1 MGDGM
6 KKDVLRSELDALD
19 ASFLQLF
26 MQRMAV
32 ASEWVGSLLPEEAA
46 FAMRRRE
53 RALLDRVSDVA
64 GSQASEARFLYR
76 ALFDLERTQAEQAS
90 QMNSPL
96 LAHLQ
101 EALNEAPMLFP
112 RGGRIALQGTEGSYS
127 QEVTDRLFPHGQLD
141 FCASFEDVFEAV
153 QAGRADYGVLPIE
166 NSNGGSV
173 GEVYELLQQHRAS
186 IVAASRLY
194 VQHALLARR
203 GVSLRDVREVVSH
216 PQALAQ
222 CSQYLRGLSDV
233 TVSPAKNTA
242 LAAQA
247 VASSDRSNVAAIAS
261 LHCADL
267 YGLSVLD
274 ERIQN
279 SANNYTRFICIAKDM
294 RVFPGANKI
303 SIMLSTPHRPGGLY
317 HVMAHFAAL
326 GLNLTKLESRPIP
339 GRDFEFMFYFDFEGS
354 ILEPEVQSLLATLEQ
369 TCKDFVFLGNYI
381 E

>member
-1 MGDGM
+1 MDRDM
-6 KKDVLRSELDALD
+6 LRAELDAVD

-26 MQRMAV
+26 IRRMALV
-32 ASEWVGSLLPEEAA
+32 SEWSAA
-46 FAMRRRE
+46 IPAGETALAVRRRE
-53 RALLDRVSDVA
+53 RALSDRVANVD
-64 GSQASEARFLYR
+64 GSQASAARFLYR
-76 ALFDLERTQAEQAS
+76 TLFDLERTQAAQTADAE
-90 QMNSPL
+90 SPL
-96 LAHLQ
+96 LSLLQKAVQ
-101 EALNEAPMLFP
+101 EAPAVFP

-127 QEVTDRLFPHGQLD
+127 QEVTDRLFPHGQLT

-153 QAGRADYGVLPIE
+153 QAGRADYGILPIE

-173 GEVYELLQQHRAS
+173 GEVYELLQQYRAS

-203 GVSLRDVREVVSH
+203 GVSLHEVREVVSH

-222 CSQYLRGLSDV
+222 CAQYLRSLSEV
-233 TVSPAKNTA
+233 TLSPAKNTA

-247 VASSDRSNVAAIAS
+247 VASSERSDVAAIAS

-267 YGLSVLD
+267 YGLDVLD
-274 ERIQN
+274 EHIQN
-279 SANNYTRFICIAKDM
+279 SANNYTRFICITKDM

-317 HVMAHFAAL
+317 HVMAHFATL

-354 ILEPEVQSLLATLEQ
+354 VLESDVQQLLATLER